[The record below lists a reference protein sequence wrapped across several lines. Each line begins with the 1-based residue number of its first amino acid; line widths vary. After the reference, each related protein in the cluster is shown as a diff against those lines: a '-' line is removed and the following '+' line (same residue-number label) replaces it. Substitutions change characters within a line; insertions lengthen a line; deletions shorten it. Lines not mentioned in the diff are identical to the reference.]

1 MVKTLSTRE
10 ARANFSDVLGGVY
23 YTKDPVFIE
32 RNGKPFAVIVSPDE
46 YELFRQAR
54 EALAWDALD
63 RSRERN
69 AGVDPDAVLADVTA
83 TVDAARQERRARRAG

>member
-10 ARANFSDVLGGVY
+10 ARANFGDILGGVY
-23 YTKDPVFIE
+23 YTKEPVIIA
-32 RNGKPFAVIVSPDE
+32 RKGKPVAVIVSPDE
-46 YELFRQAR
+46 YELFREAR

-63 RSRERN
+63 RQRQRN

-83 TVDAARQERRARRAG
+83 AVDAVRQERHARRAG